1 MEISHNFKHGPKLR
15 ARKADEPSEQLL
27 EIRRR
32 KAKLAKWLPG
42 GKETA
47 ATEEQEEPE
56 PDQEISLVNLHL
68 HNQLN
73 QVKNDKIYK
82 LICKIIFFYLYKRYV
97 KKPEKDKQCRK

>member
-1 MEISHNFKHGPKLR
+1 MEISHNFKQGPKLR

-56 PDQEISLVNLHL
+56 PDPGDQPGESAL
-68 HNQLN
+68 HNQLEPG
-73 QVKNDKIYK
+73 
-82 LICKIIFFYLYKRYV
+82 
-97 KKPEKDKQCRK
+97 KK